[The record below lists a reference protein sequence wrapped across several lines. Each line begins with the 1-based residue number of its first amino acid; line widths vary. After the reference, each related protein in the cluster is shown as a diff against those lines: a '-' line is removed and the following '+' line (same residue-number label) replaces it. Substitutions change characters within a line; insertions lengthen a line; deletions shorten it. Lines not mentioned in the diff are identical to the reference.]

1 MRKPSNKWFA
11 FLAVAGVIAIAP
23 STYSAQANNII
34 YSDDNVSIT
43 TAVDRYIMMNST
55 DDLVAEL
62 GLVNE
67 ETEAEDKKFDDE
79 DTSEEA
85 TTEEETTEEKEE
97 TTEST
102 TEEET
107 TEEQEEETTEA
118 PQEEEEPEYT
128 PVAPDYSEFADK
140 AVVTAGSYINIR
152 EEANTSSR
160 IVATIAPGGLMTVKE
175 KGNTWS
181 YVTSGGCT
189 GYIKNEFL
197 AFGTEAGKY
206 VDANYTKV
214 AVVNTSALRVRK
226 AATETSTCLVVIYSG
241 SQYTILSQGSEW
253 TRIQVNSSVAGYVKN
268 DYIVTTY
275 NTPVA
280 QAEPEEPEQTED
292 TTTEDTT
299 TEDTTTEDTTTED
312 NTTDT
317 YAKGK
322 QIADFA
328 VQYVG
333 NPYVYGG
340 TSLTNG
346 ADCSGFVFSVYK
358 NFGYSLPRGAT
369 GQSGVGTSVS
379 ISELQP
385 GDLVFYDHN
394 TGSIEH
400 VAIYIGNGQVVHA
413 STPSSG
419 IKISDLY
426 YSDPFMAKRIVQ

>member
-11 FLAVAGVIAIAP
+11 FLAVAGVIALAP

-97 TTEST
+97 T

-275 NTPVA
+275 NT
-280 QAEPEEPEQTED
+280 
-292 TTTEDTT
+292 
-299 TEDTTTEDTTTED
+299 
-312 NTTDT
+312 
-317 YAKGK
+317 
-322 QIADFA
+322 
-328 VQYVG
+328 
-333 NPYVYGG
+333 
-340 TSLTNG
+340 
-346 ADCSGFVFSVYK
+346 
-358 NFGYSLPRGAT
+358 R
-369 GQSGVGTSVS
+369 
-379 ISELQP
+379 
-385 GDLVFYDHN
+385 
-394 TGSIEH
+394 
-400 VAIYIGNGQVVHA
+400 
-413 STPSSG
+413 
-419 IKISDLY
+419 ISDTHFLE
-426 YSDPFMAKRIVQ
+426 VQQVSQEWEHL